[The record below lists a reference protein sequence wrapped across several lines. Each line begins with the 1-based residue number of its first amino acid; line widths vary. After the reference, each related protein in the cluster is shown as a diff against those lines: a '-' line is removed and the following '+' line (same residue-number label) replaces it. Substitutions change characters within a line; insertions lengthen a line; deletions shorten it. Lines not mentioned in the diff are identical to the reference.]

1 MAIVSYGVVI
11 LGWWVASLFLP
22 PDMLPGPRAVAQ
34 GIVGIIERPALREQV
49 ALTLARTLAGLAL
62 AGVVA
67 VFLVFTAYYCAPA
80 RVFFLRV
87 IYPISRGIPVIA
99 VALIAALWF
108 GLGSGGVVFVVLV
121 AVLPLYLVELWE
133 GLKVVDATLLEMA
146 RAISRRER
154 LLLPKVIIPMLI
166 PRFYAAT
173 KLGFS
178 VAFKVALIGEILAA
192 TNGMGFMMNLANAE
206 QQFYLVF
213 SWTLILMGFVV
224 IMERVVFDTLERRFI
239 VRWAGG

>member
-1 MAIVSYGVVI
+1 LRQQVV
-11 LGWWVASLFLP
+11 
-22 PDMLPGPRAVAQ
+22 
-34 GIVGIIERPALREQV
+34 
-49 ALTLARTLAGLAL
+49 LTLARTLAGLCVG
-62 AGVVA
+62 AGISIV
-67 VFLVFTAYYCAPA
+67 LVFSAYYFSPL
-80 RVFFLRV
+80 RIFFLRV
-87 IYPISRGIPVIA
+87 IYPVSRGVPVIA

-108 GLGSGGVVFVVLV
+108 GLGSGGVAFIVMV

-133 GLKVVDATLLEMA
+133 GLKLIDATILEMA

-154 LLLPKVIIPMLI
+154 LLLPKVIVPMLM

-192 TNGMGFMMNLANAE
+192 TNGMGFFMNLANAE

-224 IMERVVFDTLERRFI
+224 LMERLVFDTLERRFI
-239 VRWAGG
+239 ARWVGG

>member
-1 MAIVSYGVVI
+1 MALVSYAVI
-11 LGWWVASLFLP
+11 VAAWWAASVFLT
-22 PDMLPGPRAVAQ
+22 PDVLPGPKAVAE
-34 GIVGIIERPALREQV
+34 GIWGIAERPALRQQV
-49 ALTLARTLAGLAL
+49 GLTLARTLSGLSAGA
-62 AGVVA
+62 AVA
-67 VFLVFTAYYCAPA
+67 MIFVFAAYYFRPA
-80 RVFFLRV
+80 RAFFLRV
-87 IYPISRGIPVIA
+87 IYPVSRGVPVIA
-99 VALIAALWF
+99 VALVAALWF
-108 GLGSGGVVFVVLV
+108 GLGSGGVVFIIVV

-133 GLKVVDATLLEMA
+133 GLKLVDATLLEMA

-154 LLLPKVIIPMLI
+154 LLLPKVILPMLV

-213 SWTLILMGFVV
+213 SWTLILMGFVL
-224 IMERVVFDTLERRFI
+224 IMERLVFDTIERRFL